1 MPAGRENARK
11 RKAPAAP
18 RPVLTIEV
26 IDGPT
31 KGQKFTK
38 QVRSGAIRETR
49 ARVRSHALAAVTR
62 ASRASPRV
70 ALGGVV
76 VFFFRSG
83 SSPLFFLFDARFVS
97 KALASRERRGLT
109 QKQTPS
115 PRPTATS

>member
-76 VFFFRSG
+76 VFFSLRKFPSVFPFRRAFCFES
-83 SSPLFFLFDARFVS
+83 AR
-97 KALASRERRGLT
+97 LA
-109 QKQTPS
+109 
-115 PRPTATS
+115 